1 MNIKAMLHAVIL
13 TLYNVILIK
22 LYLDAFL
29 ECKKWKQSVIGWGLF
44 MVWEIGRIIQVLPIG
59 SLGIFTHQSPGW
71 NLLTNIIVMG
81 AVGLL

>member
-44 MVWEIGRIIQVLPIG
+44 MV
-59 SLGIFTHQSPGW
+59 
-71 NLLTNIIVMG
+71 
-81 AVGLL
+81 